1 VIVRSTYLVDANA
14 RFYEYSLRL
23 WEGLSAEL
31 NFIVMFSQRGL
42 YNLFHSTGDR
52 EVLVRRP
59 NAMRLNGMDG
69 ELIDH
74 DQLKSEVPD
83 LDVAHLPVL
92 GAVVRRRG
100 GVARHDAMVWGFAL
114 AAIRFGVN
122 IIQNC
127 EVTAVRCEAG
137 YVRGVDTT
145 LGSIDAPRVGLAGG
159 HNAVFDLRSAYA
171 TFWLSGN
178 AAEELLYRGC
188 SVPLD
193 RPDFAPG
200 GCMTAKFG
208 RLTVIIHRLDVAQA
222 FDLHRQ
228 RRLAL
233 SLWGC
238 LAEAGRDCD
247 PSIAFREADR
257 APDAGFLLEVQGWYQ
272 PSRSISAA
280 TTSPR
285 SARKSSTR

>member
-208 RLTVIIHRLDVAQA
+208 R
-222 FDLHRQ
+222 
-228 RRLAL
+228 
-233 SLWGC
+233 
-238 LAEAGRDCD
+238 DCD
-247 PSIAFREADR
+247 PSIASGGADR

-272 PSRSISAA
+272 PSRSTSAA